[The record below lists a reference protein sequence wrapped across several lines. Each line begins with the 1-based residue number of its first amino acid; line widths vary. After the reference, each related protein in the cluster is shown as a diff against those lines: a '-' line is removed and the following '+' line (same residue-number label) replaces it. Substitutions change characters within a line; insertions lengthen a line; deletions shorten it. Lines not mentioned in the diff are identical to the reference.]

1 MMKLSLTARLVGGFI
16 IVALITALIGGF
28 GIITTKSI
36 TSKTDKMLNNSIPA
50 VEIVQEL
57 RVDFAQI
64 VCAYS
69 TLSRLVLPE
78 NYYNDTMAK
87 IASARES
94 YDNLL
99 KKYSK
104 LDVSTEQE
112 TLVKDLTVAVAQW
125 RDLNMEFESLRSE
138 AAQKADNVE
147 LRDSYRTRLDDF
159 QFGQLAGITARIDS
173 ILDQF
178 ATLSDKEIQSIRA
191 DIDEISG
198 WTDTVMVAGTALG
211 ACSAIILG
219 LFLSFGITRPVK
231 RIIEELTASSEH
243 VSNAASHISE
253 ASQQL
258 ASGSAQQAS
267 GLMEATNSLD
277 EMSSMTRQNADNAR
291 QANTLSDEA
300 NKVAQMGTKAMAHM
314 KTAINDIQ
322 KSSEET
328 SKIIKVIDEIAFQ
341 TNLLA
346 LNAAVEAARAGEAG
360 KGFAVVAE
368 EVRNLAMRS
377 AEAARN
383 TSSMIEESVKNAGN
397 GVEITSQVG
406 KALEEI
412 SEFVNRTSSLI
423 AEIDSACQE
432 QARGIEQISNAVGQ
446 MDRVTQVNSAN
457 SEESASASEE
467 LSAQAQQMK
476 AVVDELVDLV
486 TGSRADKKISLISKD
501 SAKMSK
507 ADELFHKIAQPEGK
521 LSYTATLR
529 GENKYSRANDERS
542 VNAEKMIPFMD
553 DNTFDLDEF
562 N

>member
-1 MMKLSLTARLVGGFI
+1 MKFSLTTRLVGGFVV
-16 IVALITALIGGF
+16 VAMVTALIGGF
-28 GIITTKSI
+28 GILTTKSI
-36 TSKTDKMLNNSIPA
+36 TGKTDKLLNNSLPA

-78 NYYNDTMAK
+78 NYYNATKAK

-94 YDNLL
+94 YDTLL
-99 KKYSK
+99 NKYSK
-104 LDVSTEQE
+104 LDMSPEQE
-112 TLVKDLTVAVAQW
+112 VLVKELTAAVTQW
-125 RDLNMEFESLRSE
+125 RGLNNEFESLRNE
-138 AAQKADNVE
+138 ASQKASDVA
-147 LRDSYRTRLDDF
+147 LRDSYRARLDDF
-159 QFGQLAGITARIDS
+159 QFGQIADITSRIDV

-178 ATLSDKEIQSIRA
+178 VALSDKEIKAVRD
-191 DIDEISG
+191 DIDKLSR

-211 ACSAIILG
+211 ACSAIVLG
-219 LFLSFGITRPVK
+219 LFLSFGITRPVR
-231 RIIEELTASSEH
+231 RIIEELNSSSEH
-243 VSNAASHISE
+243 VSDAASHISE

-267 GLMEATNSLD
+267 GLMETTSSLD
-277 EMSSMTRQNADNAR
+277 EMSSMTRQNAANAR
-291 QANTLSDEA
+291 QANTLSEEA
-300 NKVAQMGTKAMAHM
+300 NKVAQMGTKAMAQM

-412 SEFVNRTSSLI
+412 SDFVNKTSSLI

-476 AVVDELVDLV
+476 AVVNELVDLV
-486 TGSRADKKISLISKD
+486 NGARKLKQAGLVSKEA
-501 SAKMSK
+501 AKMCK

-521 LSYTATLR
+521 LSYTATVR
-529 GENKYSRANDERS
+529 GENKYSRASSELAN
-542 VNAEKMIPFMD
+542 NAEKLIPFMD

>member
-1 MMKLSLTARLVGGFI
+1 MKFSLTTRLVGGFI
-16 IVALITALIGGF
+16 VVAMITALIGGF
-28 GIITTKSI
+28 GILTTKSI
-36 TSKTDKMLNNSIPA
+36 TGKTDKMLNNSLPA

-69 TLSRLVLPE
+69 TLSRLVLPD
-78 NYYNDTMAK
+78 NYYNATKAK
-87 IASARES
+87 ITSARES
-94 YDNLL
+94 YDTLL
-99 KKYSK
+99 KEYSK
-104 LDVSTEQE
+104 LDMSPEQE
-112 TLVKDLTVAVAQW
+112 VLVKELTAAVTQW
-125 RDLNMEFESLRSE
+125 RGLNDEFESLRNE
-138 AAQKADNVE
+138 ASQKAADVE
-147 LRDSYRTRLDDF
+147 LRDSYRARLDDF
-159 QFGQLAGITARIDS
+159 QFGQIAEITSRIDV
-173 ILDQF
+173 ILDRF
-178 ATLSDKEIQSIRA
+178 VASSDKEIQAVRA
-191 DIDEISG
+191 DIDKLSR

-211 ACSAIILG
+211 ACSAVVLG

-231 RIIEELTASSEH
+231 RIIEELNSSSEH
-243 VSNAASHISE
+243 VSDAASHISE

-258 ASGSAQQAS
+258 ANGSAQQAS
-267 GLMEATNSLD
+267 GLMDTTSSLD
-277 EMSSMTRQNADNAR
+277 EMSSMTRQNAANAR
-291 QANTLSDEA
+291 QANTLSEEA
-300 NKVAQMGTKAMAHM
+300 NKVAQMGTKAMAQM

-412 SEFVNRTSSLI
+412 SEFVNKTSSLI

-476 AVVDELVDLV
+476 AVVNELVDLV
-486 TGSRADKKISLISKD
+486 NGARKLKQAGLVSKESAKISKS
-501 SAKMSK
+501 
-507 ADELFHKIAQPEGK
+507 DELYHKIAQPEGK
-521 LSYTATLR
+521 LSYTATVR
-529 GENKYSRANDERS
+529 GENKYSRANSELTN
-542 VNAEKMIPFMD
+542 NAEKLIPFMD